1 LKSKALLAMALV
13 LVMAA
18 AFTTIG
24 MAYTASTD
32 NSGNTATSEY
42 IVLEQTNYTFSSNS
56 GLRFDIITTKTGTV
70 YQTNGTFTIGIPNG
84 ELVNQYVGVQIGQS
98 DTLKATEINTSL
110 GTIPVSVNTFAPG
123 SNTGFQDFSA
133 NTLGWRYVLEVVGPD
148 PNNPGNTLTQYAVY
162 DGATPSQSDLVE
174 WRCFY
179 VDANEHLVPT
189 QDNCL
194 SIKSYSSNTDVYT
207 TKLYFVGPKVGET
220 SMAESP
226 LRPDSQ
232 GMIINDGTIKF
243 IYESS
248 GGNPE

>member
-1 LKSKALLAMALV
+1 MKSKALLAMALV

-32 NSGNTATSEY
+32 NSGTTATSEY
-42 IVLEQTNYTFSSNS
+42 IVLEQTNYTFSSAS
-56 GLRFDIITTKTGTV
+56 GLRFDIITTNTGTV
-70 YQTNGTFTIGIPNG
+70 YQTIGTFPIDIPNG
-84 ELVNQYVGVQIGQS
+84 ELVKPYVGVQIGQS

-148 PNNPGNTLTQYAVY
+148 PSNPENTLTQYAVY
-162 DGATPSQSDLVE
+162 DGASSTQSDLVE
-174 WRCFY
+174 WRCY
-179 VDANEHLVPT
+179 YKNESGDLDAYQN
-189 QDNCL
+189 NCL
-194 SIKSYSSNTDVYT
+194 SIKTGNTDVYT

-232 GMIINDGTIKF
+232 GMIINGGTIKF
-243 IYESS
+243 IYESN